1 MNSYHKIKDLIN
13 KFKNL
18 FRENSNL
25 KKELE
30 FKSLIGKNTLV
41 NNRKNY
47 SNFKNINEAEE
58 KFFSQNGED
67 GIIDFL
73 LETLNINNPKFL
85 EIGVEDYIEANTRL
99 LYHIR
104 NSNGL
109 IIDNNIDINKLSKN
123 LDLWKGRI
131 KVIKEIISPNNI
143 NEIIKENHFDKNLD
157 LFSID
162 IDGQDYWIIKKLPAS
177 FCKICIAEYNP
188 LFGSE
193 IEITVPNIENFDRT
207 NYHYSNL
214 CWGVSL
220 KGLIS
225 VMKKKNFTFLGTNNL
240 KNNAFFI
247 NKDFEQLFK
256 QVIPDGNLELEKYT
270 DHKFKESRDKKGNLN
285 YLSRKE
291 QLKEIEDCQVVN
303 INKSLTE
310 KVKLSELIYN

>member
-1 MNSYHKIKDLIN
+1 MQNNIITKFLNLLRGDTSIKKDL
-13 KFKNL
+13 
-18 FRENSNL
+18 ENRA
-25 KKELE
+25 
-30 FKSLIGKNTLV
+30 LIGKNILIKKR
-41 NNRKNY
+41 NNY
-47 SNFKNINEAEE
+47 SDFKSINEAEE
-58 KFFSQNGED
+58 KIFSQNGED
-67 GIIDFL
+67 GIIDYFL
-73 LETLNINNPKFL
+73 EILNISDPKFI
-85 EIGVEDYIEANTRL
+85 EIGVENYIEANTRL

-104 NSNGL
+104 NSQGL
-109 IIDNNIDINKLSKN
+109 IVDQSIDINKLTKN

-131 KVIKEIISPNNI
+131 KVLKKSVSPENI
-143 NEIIKENHFDKNLD
+143 NKIINYEQFNKNLD

-162 IDGQDYWIIKKLPAS
+162 IDGLDFWVIKELPAN
-177 FCKICIAEYNP
+177 FAKICIAEYNP

-207 NYHYSNL
+207 SYHYSNL

-285 YLSRKE
+285 YLSRKD